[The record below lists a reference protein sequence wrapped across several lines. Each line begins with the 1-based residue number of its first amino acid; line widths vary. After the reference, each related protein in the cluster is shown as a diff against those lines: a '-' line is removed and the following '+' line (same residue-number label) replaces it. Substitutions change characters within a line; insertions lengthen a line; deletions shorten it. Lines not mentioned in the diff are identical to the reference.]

1 VREIDPRIG
10 NPNHDARAVECS
22 ARRRATRRDLSSE
35 TRRRGHSHEGRGG
48 VEKEM
53 QRGCDLDGKL
63 WVGARESYESVRRV
77 PEARDPWR
85 NLTKTEATHLQ
96 TWRKPYQGADA
107 R

>member
-1 VREIDPRIG
+1 
-10 NPNHDARAVECS
+10 
-22 ARRRATRRDLSSE
+22 
-35 TRRRGHSHEGRGG
+35 
-48 VEKEM
+48 M